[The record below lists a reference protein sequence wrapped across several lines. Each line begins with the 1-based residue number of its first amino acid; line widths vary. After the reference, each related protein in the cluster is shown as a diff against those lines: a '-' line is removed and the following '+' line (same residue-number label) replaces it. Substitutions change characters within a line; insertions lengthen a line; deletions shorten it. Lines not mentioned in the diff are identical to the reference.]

1 MTSNYSRG
9 PGDVGAGG
17 QQGAGGL
24 PGQAAKRGRGPV
36 PSPKSLM
43 ENGLSLVATG
53 KSVVVG
59 CAPSSSHAPVAQLDR
74 VPGYEPGG
82 REFESLR
89 ARHYWN
95 EKAQSTSSLTGPFHS
110 NSAAPRASFVVRVAT
125 TRWWSV
131 SSTTRARR
139 SGKRYRSP
147 RVEPTR
153 VACWALSRQAR
164 NDRASMPDP
173 AKGEPA

>member
-89 ARHYWN
+89 ARH
-95 EKAQSTSSLTGPFHS
+95 LLL
-110 NSAAPRASFVVRVAT
+110 PRQGLGAVFLSHASPQP
-125 TRWWSV
+125 
-131 SSTTRARR
+131 
-139 SGKRYRSP
+139 GG
-147 RVEPTR
+147 
-153 VACWALSRQAR
+153 C
-164 NDRASMPDP
+164 
-173 AKGEPA
+173 G